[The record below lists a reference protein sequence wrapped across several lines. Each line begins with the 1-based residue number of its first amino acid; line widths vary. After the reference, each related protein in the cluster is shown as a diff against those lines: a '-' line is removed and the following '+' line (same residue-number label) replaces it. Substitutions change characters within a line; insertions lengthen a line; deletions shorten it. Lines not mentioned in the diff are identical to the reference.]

1 MTINERFKEVI
12 KSLYNGNKRAF
23 SLRIGVSPTVVENV
37 VGTRN
42 GNPSFEVIYKVC
54 ANANINPAW
63 LILEKG
69 EMLMDDDLDIA
80 MEPSETYHR
89 TDPEEVDY
97 VLSLKETIAVQKDLI
112 SVLKKQIDEPTTD
125 EQKLEN
131 LNSF

>member
-23 SLRIGVSPTVVENV
+23 SFKIGVSPTVIENV
-37 VGTRN
+37 VGARN

-54 ANANINPAW
+54 ANANINPTW

-89 TDPEEVDY
+89 TDPEEADY
-97 VLSLKETIAVQKDLI
+97 LLSLKETVSVQKDLI
-112 SVLKKQIDEPTTD
+112 SLLKKQ
-125 EQKLEN
+125 LEDQDN
-131 LNSF
+131 EEEKP

>member
-23 SLRIGVSPTVVENV
+23 SFKIGVSPTVIENV
-37 VGTRN
+37 VGARN

-54 ANANINPAW
+54 ANANINPTW

-97 VLSLKETIAVQKDLI
+97 VLSLKETVSVQKDLI
-112 SVLKKQIDEPTTD
+112 SLLKKQ
-125 EQKLEN
+125 LEDQDN
-131 LNSF
+131 EEEKP